1 MAYVVGEPCVNC
13 KYGDCVDACP
23 VDCFYQDDRML
34 YINPAECIDCDACK
48 PECPVE
54 AILPDTE
61 DDTEKWVEINREYSE
76 KWPNITQKG
85 EPPADG
91 EEYKDTPDKFDKF
104 FSAEPGQG
112 S

>member
-48 PECPVE
+48 PECRVE
-54 AILPDTE
+54 AIFPASEEPPYDQTGCTHVAAYYVWLGESFD
-61 DDTEKWVEINREYSE
+61 YSE
-76 KWPNITQKG
+76 HRRVTSK
-85 EPPADG
+85 
-91 EEYKDTPDKFDKF
+91 EEVHN
-104 FSAEPGQG
+104 G
-112 S
+112 SDWDESIAIK